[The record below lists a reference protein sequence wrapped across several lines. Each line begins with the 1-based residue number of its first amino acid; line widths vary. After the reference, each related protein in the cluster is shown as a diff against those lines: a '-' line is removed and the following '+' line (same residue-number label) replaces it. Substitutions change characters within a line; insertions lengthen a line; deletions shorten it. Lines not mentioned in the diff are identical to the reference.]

1 MTASCYHCLIKV
13 SIYSRVGTGACFPV
27 NKLTVAS
34 NYWKIWISKKQMNK
48 PKKCEWLNWLTSFTI
63 HYWACE
69 KGETRFPVPQAFQ
82 DLSITSLL
90 RILIT
95 YWASGTVTLRTP
107 QTHPTNQHILVHAVY
122 QDVPLSGTLHSVLI

>member
-1 MTASCYHCLIKV
+1 MA
-13 SIYSRVGTGACFPV
+13 
-27 NKLTVAS
+27 KLAYVVYNTLLG
-34 NYWKIWISKKQMNK
+34 MR
-48 PKKCEWLNWLTSFTI
+48 
-63 HYWACE
+63 

-122 QDVPLSGTLHSVLI
+122 QDVPLSGTLYSVLI